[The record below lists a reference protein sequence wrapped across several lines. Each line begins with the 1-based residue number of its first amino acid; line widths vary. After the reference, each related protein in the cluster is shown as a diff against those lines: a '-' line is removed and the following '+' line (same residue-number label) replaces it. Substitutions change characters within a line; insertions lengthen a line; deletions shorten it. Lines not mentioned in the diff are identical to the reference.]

1 MEIYY
6 QITEILGSFV
16 LILGLLLFGIT
27 AGWFTLYA
35 VNQPEKTWQL
45 QSIVYSVFLVFVA
58 LMVRYLSPGAFG
70 AFLLGAAGALFYWG
84 LFKNREKPVK
94 KK

>member
-1 MEIYY
+1 MDIYY

-27 AGWFTLYA
+27 AGWFTLFA

-45 QSIVYSVFLVFVA
+45 QSIVYSVFLVFIA
-58 LMVRYLSPGAFG
+58 LMVRYLPPGALG
-70 AFLLGAAGALFYWG
+70 AFLVGTAGALFYWG
-84 LFKNREKPVK
+84 LFKNREKPAK